1 MMHDWYGRHGGMGG
15 MAGMAGGAEWWQ
27 WMLVVG
33 AIIVLLV
40 VAAAVVVLVVTL
52 RDIGAGRRR
61 ESHDPP
67 RAPVALHGDELILAE
82 LLARGEIDEAEFL
95 ARRHALR
102 PAPEAC

>member
-1 MMHDWYGRHGGMGG
+1 MMHDWYGRHGGMG
-15 MAGMAGGAEWWQ
+15 GMAGGAEWWQ